1 MKRSRFLSIIFL
13 GSLGA
18 WGFGFVLFLK
28 LLPTDPKDITTLTD
42 AIVVLTGS
50 KGRVQYGFSLMQ
62 QGLAKKL
69 FISGVNPK
77 VKMSELI
84 ELQKIKP
91 DHPTL
96 PQTHLG
102 YNAQNTVENASETA
116 LWAKQEEVQSIRLV
130 TANYHIWRSMIEFSK
145 SLPGVSIIPHPVDEP
160 IQWTRKQFGLLLTEY
175 HKFLWAWVGS
185 FFIC

>member
-1 MKRSRFLSIIFL
+1 MNRLHLFFILLL
-13 GSLGA
+13 GGLGI
-18 WGFGFVLFLK
+18 WILGFILFLK
-28 LLPTDPKDITTLTD
+28 LLPPETKDITTKTD

-77 VKMSELI
+77 VKMPELI
-84 ELQKIKP
+84 ELQKIQP
-91 DHPTL
+91 DHLTL

-116 LWAKQEEVQSIRLV
+116 LWAKQEEVKSIRLV
-130 TANYHIWRSMIEFSK
+130 TANYHIWRSLIEFSK
-145 SLPGVSIIPHPVDEP
+145 ALPGVTILAHPVDEP
-160 IQWTRKQFGLLLTEY
+160 IVWTRKQFSLLLTEY
-175 HKFLWAWVGS
+175 NKFLWAWIGS
-185 FFIC
+185 WFI

>member
-1 MKRSRFLSIIFL
+1 MKRFRFLTLTFL
-13 GSLGA
+13 GCFTV
-18 WGFGFVLFLK
+18 WGIGFVLFFM
-28 LLPTDPKDITTLTD
+28 LLPAEPKDITTSTD
-42 AIVVLTGS
+42 ATVVLTGG
-50 KGRVQYGFSLMQ
+50 KGRVQYGFALMQ

-77 VKMSELI
+77 VKMPELI

-91 DHPTL
+91 DHPIL

-116 LWAKQEEVQSIRLV
+116 LWAKQEEVKSIRLV
-130 TANYHIWRSMIEFSK
+130 TTNYHIWRSMIEFSRA
-145 SLPGVSIIPHPVDEP
+145 LPGVTIISHPVDEP

-185 FFIC
+185 LF

>member
-1 MKRSRFLSIIFL
+1 MIRARFLSIIFL
-13 GSLGA
+13 SGFGA
-18 WGFGFVLFLK
+18 WGLGFVLFLA
-28 LLPTDPKDITTLTD
+28 LLPTGPKDITTSTD

-77 VKMSELI
+77 VKMPELI
-84 ELQKIKP
+84 ELQKIQP

-102 YNAQNTVENASETA
+102 YNAQNTAQNASETA
-116 LWAKQEEVQSIRLV
+116 LWAKQEEVKSIRLV
-130 TANYHIWRSMIEFSK
+130 TASYHIWRSMIEFSK
-145 SLPGVSIIPHPVDEP
+145 ALPGVTIISHPVDEP

-175 HKFLWAWVGS
+175 HKFLWARVGS
-185 FFIC
+185 FFI